1 MKILHSADWHLDAPL
16 QGYEELKEA
25 LLSVPARVAEL
36 CHKEGCDLV
45 LLSGDLFDGA
55 YTQKSY
61 RAVFDALSEVKVP
74 VFISP
79 GNHDFITPE
88 SPYIREIWPENVHI
102 FKNPA
107 MEKVALPGVT
117 VWGAGYTSMDC
128 PALLNGF
135 TADGEG
141 LQIGVLHGDAT
152 PRSPYCP
159 ITRKQVEESGL
170 AYLALGHIHKGDFF
184 TAGNTLCGLPGCPM
198 GKDFGECGDKGVY
211 ILDTENLTAPRFIS
225 LGLPTFSDM
234 TIPVTTSAE
243 DAISS
248 ALPPV
253 GDGNY
258 YRITLTGHS
267 EPVDI
272 PALTAQFSH
281 FPHLVLRDQTQP
293 PLDIWKDL
301 GEDSFSGEYFGLLRE
316 AIDHAGAEDARV
328 LTLAARLSR
337 QILDG
342 EEVLLP

>member
-16 QGYEELKEA
+16 QGYEELKET
-25 LLSVPARVAEL
+25 LLSIPGRIAEL
-36 CHKEGCDLV
+36 CKKEGCEIV

-55 YTQKSY
+55 YSPKCY

-107 MEKVALPGVT
+107 LEKVELNGIT
-117 VWGAGYTSMDC
+117 VYGAGYTSMDC
-128 PALLNGF
+128 PGLLNGF
-135 TADGEG
+135 TAEGGG
-141 LQIGVLHGDAT
+141 LQIGLFHGDTT

-159 ITRKQVEESGL
+159 VTKKQVAESGL
-170 AYLALGHIHKGDFF
+170 DYLALGHIHKGDFF
-184 TAGNTLCGLPGCPM
+184 TAGKTLCGFPGCPM

-211 ILDTENLTAPRFIS
+211 ILDTENLTAPRFVS
-225 LGLPTFSDM
+225 LGLPTFSDL
-234 TIPVTTSAE
+234 TVPVVTTAE

-253 GDGNY
+253 GDNNY

-267 EPVDI
+267 NLLDI
-272 PALTAQFSH
+272 PALTAEFSQ
-281 FPHLVLRDQTQP
+281 FPHLTLRDQTQP

-301 GEDSFSGEYFGLLRE
+301 GSDSFAGEYFSLLKE
-316 AIDHAGAEDARV
+316 ALDHANEEDAKV
-328 LTLAARLSR
+328 LTLAATLSR

-342 EEVLLP
+342 EEVVLP